1 MTDETTAPG
10 NTETPLGLNTSEI
23 ALAALKRPKPPKPP
37 ATGKPTIPKTIYSNA
52 AS

>member
-10 NTETPLGLNTSEI
+10 NSETPLAPNTSEI

-37 ATGKPTIPKTIYSNA
+37 APAKPTIPKTVYSNA